1 MGTGEIPPQIYP
13 ASGIPSHSIT
23 VAFAHVWV
31 AAAGTSAA
39 SATAVSGFSVFFSG
53 ADADSGF
60 AARNVTVSDQT
71 ASRSGV
77 IVQCQIDNKMVEMCE
92 PASVSKANGLAIVV
106 TALRVHATSCP
117 FYACYVNHL
126 RLLRLRVREG
136 VCGRYRP
143 RRLPRGSA
151 TLAKPGNDNGLIEIS
166 KQNTVFDHNDRIPLQ
181 PIRSRYQMFT

>member
-31 AAAGTSAA
+31 AAGTSAA
-39 SATAVSGFSVFFSG
+39 SATDVSGFSVFFSG

-77 IVQCQIDNKMVEMCE
+77 ILQCQVADKMVEMCE
-92 PASVSKANGLAIVV
+92 PACV
-106 TALRVHATSCP
+106 
-117 FYACYVNHL
+117 
-126 RLLRLRVREG
+126 
-136 VCGRYRP
+136 
-143 RRLPRGSA
+143 
-151 TLAKPGNDNGLIEIS
+151 
-166 KQNTVFDHNDRIPLQ
+166 
-181 PIRSRYQMFT
+181 